1 MNLDEL
7 GRLHNFDL
15 GFAVFIC
22 VLYPCANQLCLN
34 SFYVDHAGCC
44 IRFDFRMAFLPL
56 HLPRRPLGVALQF
69 WDAV

>member
-1 MNLDEL
+1 MNL
-7 GRLHNFDL
+7 GRLHHFDL

-22 VLYPCANQLCLN
+22 VLDILVQIKSASTRL
-34 SFYVDHAGCC
+34 FYVDHVGCC